1 MIIFDTILKISKKSW
16 MESVVIYKQIKKS
29 KKQCIISDKKNVYNL
44 DGLHHNTFYH
54 VRAKSRNKAGLSDAS
69 NIIYLHTTGLN
80 AYPRLGLS
88 SQATRPVSFMV
99 IRTCP
104 AVMLTLISLLK
115 STLL

>member
-1 MIIFDTILKISKKSW
+1 MQQYCLINCEGYWMAILLNIKINN
-16 MESVVIYKQIKKS
+16 IYPFIA
-29 KKQCIISDKKNVYNL
+29 DRKNIYNL
-44 DGLHHNTFYH
+44 DGLLHDTFYH

-88 SQATRPVSFMV
+88 SRAARPVFLEV

-104 AVMLTLISLLK
+104 AVILLLLWLL
-115 STLL
+115 STCTTNPL